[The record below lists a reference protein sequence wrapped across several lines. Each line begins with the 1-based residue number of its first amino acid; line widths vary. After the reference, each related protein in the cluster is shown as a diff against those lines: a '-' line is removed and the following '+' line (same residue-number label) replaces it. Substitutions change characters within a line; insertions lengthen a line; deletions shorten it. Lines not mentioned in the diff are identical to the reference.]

1 MLEKYIA
8 FKYYTEVI
16 GLVAGIVCLLVY
28 LIILWLDRK

>member
-16 GLVAGIVCLLVY
+16 CWVVGIVFLLVY

>member
-1 MLEKYIA
+1 MLERYIE

-16 GLVAGIVCLLVY
+16 GLVGGLVCLLVY